1 MMAGC
6 SCQPLVS
13 YCSFPIF
20 IVNRVES
27 IKIPFDGEMS
37 YIVVVNQ
44 VPLQPKVRQFWSK
57 ETNTL

>member
-37 YIVVVNQ
+37 YIVVVDQ
-44 VPLQPKVRQFWSK
+44 VPLQTKMRQFW
-57 ETNTL
+57 